1 MAKSK
6 VAITV
11 DSRLLGE
18 VDRLVRERRFTNR
31 SQAVEAAVEEL
42 LARLRRRRLVE
53 ESAKLDA
60 GEEKRLAEE
69 GLPGSGEEWP
79 EY

>member
-11 DSRLLGE
+11 DGRLLGE

-31 SQAVEAAVEEL
+31 SQAFESALEEL
-42 LARLRRRRLVE
+42 LVRVRRRRLGDE
-53 ESAKLDA
+53 AAKLDA
-60 GEEKRLAEE
+60 GEERRLAEE
-69 GLPGSGEEWP
+69 GLAGGPGEWP